1 MIIGLIL
8 MLQMKIKGQ
17 IILKSH
23 LKYLVL
29 IRDLINTL
37 DTFPRIMLQI
47 LLDNIINSLN
57 IKMIL
62 IKVNIWDNMK
72 EDINNRDNNFR
83 ENISTTKI
91 NYIKIFQSEEIFLD
105 KIENYLLSHIYCQIL
120 KFSKE
125 SMDILIKEMF
135 LNMINNFLINFLKNL
150 IH

>member
-62 IKVNIWDNMK
+62 IKVNI
-72 EDINNRDNNFR
+72 
-83 ENISTTKI
+83 
-91 NYIKIFQSEEIFLD
+91 
-105 KIENYLLSHIYCQIL
+105 
-120 KFSKE
+120 
-125 SMDILIKEMF
+125 
-135 LNMINNFLINFLKNL
+135 
-150 IH
+150 

>member
-1 MIIGLIL
+1 
-8 MLQMKIKGQ
+8 
-17 IILKSH
+17 
-23 LKYLVL
+23 
-29 IRDLINTL
+29 
-37 DTFPRIMLQI
+37 
-47 LLDNIINSLN
+47 
-57 IKMIL
+57 
-62 IKVNIWDNMK
+62 MK

-91 NYIKIFQSEEIFLD
+91 NYSKIFQSEEIFLD
-105 KIENYLLSHIYCQIL
+105 KIENYLPSHIYCQIL